1 MNRCYGRLFL
11 SPLLILAGC
20 QTTRNDGTT
29 DANPYQLAGTTWL
42 LIQQG
47 PASEAGRL
55 ADVPPYAYTM
65 ALSKDGSAR
74 FKFDCNLG
82 TGRWKSSPAGPDGKL
97 SFGTIAVSTKLCPAG
112 SIGEQLSG
120 AMHGQIAF
128 SIYDGRLTIQ
138 THDPDRLYVW
148 DSVD

>member
-1 MNRCYGRLFL
+1 MSRNKRLFL
-11 SPLLILAGC
+11 VLLLILGGC
-20 QTTRNDGTT
+20 QTTRNDGAA

-47 PASEAGRL
+47 PASDADRL
-55 ADVPPYAYTM
+55 TEVPPYAYTM
-65 ALSKDGSAR
+65 SLGKDGRAS

-97 SFGTIAVSTKLCPAG
+97 SFGPIAVSAKLCPAG

-120 AMHGQIAF
+120 AMHGTIAF
-128 SIYDGRLTIQ
+128 SIYDGRLTMQ

-148 DSVD
+148 DIVD